1 MRRMAL
7 SKTEIARYQRHIL
20 LKEIGGPG
28 QQKLK
33 AAHVALVGVGGLGAP
48 AALYLA
54 AAGVGHLT
62 LIDDDVVSLSNLQRQ
77 ILYRTEDVGRAKL
90 DVAGTVLT
98 ALNPNIEITPRA
110 VRLDGFNAAGLL
122 GGADLVLDGSDL
134 FATRHAV
141 NSACVA
147 AGVALVSGAVGRWEG
162 QVGVFNAGPNAPCY
176 ACFAPPGL
184 AEAEAC
190 DAVGVI
196 GALTGVVGAM
206 MAVEAVKQITGAGE
220 VLSGRLLIYDA
231 LAGESRVLS
240 LPADAEC
247 PVCGQNIKGSGW

>member
-1 MRRMAL
+1 MAL

-33 AAHVALVGVGGLGAP
+33 AARVALVGMGGLGAP

-54 AAGVGHLT
+54 AAGVGRLV

-90 DVAGTVLT
+90 EAAAQALA
-98 ALNPNIEITPRA
+98 ALNPHVEIIPLHA
-110 VRLDGFNAAGLL
+110 RLTEHNASALL
-122 GGADLVLDGSDL
+122 SGVDLVLDGSDS

-141 NSACVA
+141 NAWCLA
-147 AGVALVSGAVGRWEG
+147 AGVPLVSGAVGRWEG
-162 QVGVFNAGPNAPCY
+162 QIGVFGAAGGPCY

-196 GALTGVVGAM
+196 GALTGVIGAM
-206 MAVEAVKQITGAGE
+206 MAVEAVKIVTGAGE
-220 VLSGRLLIYDA
+220 GLSGRLLIYDA
-231 LAGESRVLS
+231 LAGESRVLG
-240 LPADAEC
+240 LPADPGC
-247 PVCGQNIKGSGW
+247 PVCGSRKKGSGQ